1 MIKTT
6 IEQVT
11 LVNQVLKKTPD
22 SPPKPAVAPVGDMA
36 EARKANSGKL
46 KELFSKM
53 NEHSAANRIAEADG
67 VKGQIKDLALKAPK
81 GSIDVG
87 HMGMMREHQL
97 ENANKR
103 KPLSH
108 QDMAEVINHHLGDA
122 KSLKD
127 IHQNHGGDDTI
138 RTLMH
143 TMGANGEPK
152 SYSHLKFN
160 KPGLHEDLLDLVWK
174 GKGEYDRG
182 TQRHKGVM
190 PMAPFAKTPY
200 DKDLDAKVQKTG
212 HALMSG
218 GDDGDEYG
226 FDNKTITKA
235 HEKAVVDR
243 GLELLRR
250 HHNLYDKVADLK
262 SGGSVHYNTRG
273 NYSVKHPQG
282 EVNVWHDDRA
292 NHASY
297 NQHKD
302 ENEDGSGFDEAN
314 AASKPIQDHMDEAV
328 AAIKEHRK
336 KARY

>member
-22 SPPKPAVAPVGDMA
+22 GTPPEAPQPAVDMS
-36 EARKANSGKL
+36 EARKANSKKL
-46 KELFSKM
+46 TDLFGKM
-53 NEHSAANRIAEADG
+53 NEHSAAGRVGPAGEI
-67 VKGQIKDLALKAPK
+67 KGQIKDLALKAPK

-87 HMGMMREHQL
+87 HMGIMREHQL
-97 ENANKR
+97 QSGNTR

-108 QDMAEVINHHLGDA
+108 EDMEEVINHHLSDA

-143 TMGANGEPK
+143 TMGANGNPK
-152 SYSHLKFN
+152 QYSNLKFN
-160 KPGLHEDLLDLVWK
+160 KPGLHEDLLDLVWGNK
-174 GKGEYDRG
+174 ADHDRS

-190 PMAPFAKTPY
+190 PQAPFAKTPY
-200 DKDLDAKVQKTG
+200 DPDLNAKVQKTG
-212 HALMSG
+212 EALMGGG
-218 GDDGDEYG
+218 GDEEYG
-226 FDNKTITKA
+226 LDNKTITKA

-250 HHNLYDKVADLK
+250 HHGLYDKVADLK
-262 SGGSVHYNTRG
+262 SGGSVHYNTKG
-273 NYSVKHPQG
+273 NYTVKHPQG
-282 EVNVWHDDRA
+282 DMHVWHDDKG
-292 NHASY
+292 NHSSY

-302 ENEDGSGFDEAN
+302 ENEDGSGFDEAI
-314 AASKPIQDHMDEAV
+314 AASKPIQDHVDEAI